1 MEVNDYLKQ
10 MEDRD
15 QAERARLAASANLAI
30 DSSPEEIARQK
41 RISEIL
47 RVPVAAVQGDPVTA
61 RQQATL
67 TTWQQNTTE
76 APATREK
83 YTDADFAALAQDQSG
98 ALAKVERFTRNL
110 ASGAGGTFIG
120 EGLTGMGDTLRS
132 LERLTGSKSITAE
145 WFETVGPKVEKY
157 FKDFAPKGEASNVD
171 QYAQGIGQV
180 IGQVGSMFNPVT
192 RAASVG
198 LLIGQGSHQM
208 KQKIEQDKVAQ
219 KADQNAQDVEVLT
232 GGAITGITEYLTS
245 KLFAGMVKPA
255 QVTMLKSK
263 LAGYALRLAE
273 GAASEGVQETSE
285 NLLQDITH
293 IALTNPDAKVGLA
306 EAAHA
311 GGIGA
316 AVGATMSALM
326 NAALHVKTRR
336 FQQSLTDLS
345 DASKAQQVRER
356 DPETYQGFA
365 DAITG
370 HLAGTTDGAVENLY
384 VDANVF
390 AQAMTENKIDP
401 AKAVAAMGIDPQI
414 FDEAKVTGGDL
425 VIPMNDFVGKVAG
438 TEIGDMLNPH
448 LRSAPDA
455 VSIAELAEIA
465 KIAPDLQAKADQI
478 AAKQTERKEW
488 TQSMAEVQRTIADQL
503 IATGIY
509 SPSVSRMQSSLAA
522 NMYANIAS
530 EMGITPAELY
540 QMKPY
545 KVEMGELNKDQS
557 GITYNQEGNI
567 NIDENFKNWFGE
579 SKVVDAEGKPLVVYH
594 GSPDARFMKDDAT
607 FKNRW
612 TGKTK
617 GAHWFTPSKQTA
629 KTYADDTRA
638 FDYQN
643 AEPNIIPAYL
653 SMKNPLIVEANGAN
667 WRDAQRRGE
676 TSNVIKE
683 AQEQGHDGVII
694 RNVKDDYNNGVK
706 TKPTDTYVVF
716 DSTQIKSV
724 NNRGTFDP
732 NNPNILMQSAW
743 HGSPHTF
750 DKFDENFKNWF
761 GESKV
766 VDTEGKPLVM
776 YHGTGTTIEA
786 FDPSFTGK
794 GNDQLG
800 SGFYFTTDSDQAKG
814 YETHT
819 LPFSNVGKLGGNDN
833 PNTVSAYVSIKKPI
847 LLSADQ
853 DNLRDVV
860 ITQRQAAEIIKRAP
874 NIYDADESPLVNWI
888 DNNGKNFT
896 PNQVDKIAKEYDNP
910 LTLENDFFRD
920 SPTEFRQALHDA
932 TGYDGV
938 IKEFPDGSK
947 HVVSWFPTQI
957 KSVFN
962 TGTFDP
968 NNPNILMQSA
978 WHGSPHTFDK
988 FSTSAIG
995 TGEGAQAYGYGL
1007 YFAGAKDV
1015 AEWYR
1020 DKLAGQQSTLIIDGQ
1035 EFGNTQQEYS
1045 QAADVDRLI
1054 MDAYIGIGK
1063 GYKSKKQLVAELKSR
1078 AKGAFKNWKPI
1089 FKEAIAKAQTD
1100 AVDINTE
1107 KGKLYKVELAPAEDE
1122 YLLWDKPLSE
1132 QSEKVREAL
1141 AEVGGTPADIE
1152 KAIALY
1158 SGRQNLEGARGEMAR
1173 EEIAKLQ
1180 RRLDNANLMTGEELY
1195 KRFSQENQKGDRA
1208 ASEYLHSLGIRG
1220 IKYEDGNTRNKDGE
1234 KNYNYVIFSDDDV
1247 AIQEMY
1253 QKING
1258 RKRAGFDPSRLTTVL
1273 TKESDLSSFFHETG
1287 HFFLTVYSDLAADPN
1302 ATPRMQQDMQTIL
1315 DWFGVKDLAAWNAMT
1330 LEEQRPYHEQFA
1342 YNYEIY
1348 LFEGKAPSIQMQ
1360 TVFERFSAWLK
1371 KVYSSIRDE
1380 LNQVYKKEHGKDL
1393 PILTGEVRDVMDRML
1408 ASDKQIREAEAVR
1421 GMMPIFRTQEES
1433 GMTDE
1438 EWIAYQSMSD
1448 EAHQAAL
1455 DQHTQAS
1462 LRQMKWLEGAK
1473 SKVLKGLQA
1482 QAKEARA
1489 KVKAEVTQEVM
1500 MEPIYRAIQFLKTGE
1515 AVFSEGKSVK
1525 EEGPH
1530 KLSIEALKQMYP
1542 DKPAKEKKVKP
1553 PKFRS
1558 FLGDISKAG
1567 GITYDSLVRALDVN
1581 EIRGDKGG
1589 NRFMAITGRKG
1600 RGWGMDQMAGM
1611 MQDQGWDVPMDVD
1624 GNLDTDAFAQ
1634 MVKEAVNGNRPVHP
1648 DDVSTVVEQEDA
1660 ARALAE
1666 DDDYLK
1672 SLVEFYDQQ
1681 QIDPGYPEWQTL
1693 GYGKSGM
1700 LAEDGLHPDLIAG
1713 LFGFHS
1719 GDALVRTLLDTA
1731 PIKKTINSVTDQ
1743 RMLEEHGELTDPK
1756 ALAIAVD
1763 RAIHNEAR
1771 ARFIAVELRHLAKS
1785 VRPVRVMQEA
1795 ARQAARAI
1803 IGKKPI
1809 GTINPKDYSGAE
1821 AKAAVAAET
1830 AMKKGDTAAATQAKE
1845 HQLLQNML
1853 ASESLKAN
1861 TFVAEQLDGFKKV
1874 FSPDKRLSK
1883 TRDMN
1888 YVNVARSI
1896 LAHYGIGSATETA
1909 DSYLSKIRQYDPEF
1923 YAEIEPMITAHQ
1935 EASKFATDLTFD
1947 QFQDLADQVQML
1959 WHLSRR
1965 VKQIEID
1972 GQLMDRKEVVGMLD
1986 SRIRSLIKPGERAG
2000 YTKAMTKWDEA
2011 KIKLMGVRASLRRV
2025 ESWVD
2030 AMDGGNPAGPFRTF
2044 IWNPISE
2051 AVTKFRGAQGK
2062 YFGRYVEIL
2071 KEAEITLQGQ
2081 DIVAEELDYT
2091 FKPQE
2096 LLHAILHTGN
2106 SSNKRKLLLGRGWA
2120 EFSEDGETLDT
2131 SRWDTFINRA
2141 VAEGRITK
2149 DYYDFAQKVWDLME
2163 EMKPGAQ
2170 KAHHDM
2176 YGYYFNEITAEAL
2189 ETPWGVYAGGYVP
2202 AVTDARIVTEGA
2214 LRNEQETQMAD
2225 NSFMFPTTGR
2235 GFTKGRVEY
2244 NRPLLLDLGYL
2255 ASHIDKVLRFTYIEP
2270 RVKDVARIV
2279 KTNKAFGETMDELDP
2294 TVRNDMLVPWLQRT
2308 AMQMVSTPSKG
2319 WGGKAAD
2326 SFFTYLRTNTGMQM
2340 MVANVTNTLQQFT
2353 GLSISALKVK
2363 PSLLRNAL
2371 WQYTRQPG
2379 DTAQMV
2385 ADKSDYMKTRMTAQQ
2400 YEMRQKMDALLLNP
2414 TKYDKVVEFAKEHG
2428 YFMQQATQNIVDT
2441 ITWVGAY
2448 NQAVQTGVSEKD
2460 AVRQADS
2467 AVRQTQG
2474 SFAPEDISR
2483 FETGSAFV
2491 RAFTHFYSYFNMQAN
2506 VLGTEFVKVARE
2518 LGVKDGAGKMLYIYT
2533 FGFMIPAVLSEMIVQ
2548 AAGGFDAGDDD
2559 EYDLWNAMGLFFGS
2573 QFRTLSAMVP
2583 GVGPAVVAG
2592 VNAWNRK
2599 PYDDRMST
2607 SPAVSTIEATVSA
2620 PHSVYK
2626 AIAEDGSWKKATRDT
2641 LTALGLITRLPLGQ
2655 LGKPAGYLMDV
2666 QQGKAE
2672 PEGVT
2677 DVVRGLISGKD
2688 VNRKQ

>member
-15 QAERARLAASANLAI
+15 NAERTRLSASATLAI

-41 RISEIL
+41 RIANL
-47 RVPVAAVQGDPVTA
+47 LGTPVAAVQGDPSTA
-61 RQQATL
+61 RQQATV
-67 TTWQQNTTE
+67 TTWEKDTRD
-76 APATREK
+76 APGTREK

-98 ALAKVERFTRNL
+98 PLAKVERFTRNIAAGFGGDFVGSSTAGL
-110 ASGAGGTFIG
+110 GRALNSFERLLTSGESPIYEKTPGQMYREWKEKNQLIGAGDLLVEAG
-120 EGLTGMGDTLRS
+120 ETT
-132 LERLTGSKSITAE
+132 K
-145 WFETVGPKVEKY
+145 KY
-157 FKDFAPKGEASNVD
+157 FKDIAPKGEPSFSDQVARGLGQLPGQLALFANPYTAPVGIAMMYGQGADQMYEKIAKDKKAQQASQVD
-171 QYAQGIGQV
+171 QDLEIL
-180 IGQVGSMFNPVT
+180 S
-192 RAASVG
+192 
-198 LLIGQGSHQM
+198 
-208 KQKIEQDKVAQ
+208 
-219 KADQNAQDVEVLT
+219 
-232 GGAITGITEYLTS
+232 GGGITAATEWLAS
-245 KLFAGMVKPA
+245 KLLLKPPQLLA
-255 QVTMLKSK
+255 LKSK
-263 LAGYALRLAE
+263 LLGYTAKVALGGAE
-273 GAASEGVQETSE
+273 EGTQELME
-285 NLLQDITH
+285 NIGQDIVH
-293 IALTNPDAKVGLA
+293 IAMTNPESKIAFG
-306 EAAHA
+306 EAFEA
-311 GGIGA
+311 GG
-316 AVGATMSALM
+316 VGGVVGSIASSVI
-326 NAALHVKTRR
+326 NAALHIKTRR

-384 VDANVF
+384 IDANVF

-594 GSPDARFMKDDAT
+594 GSKNKFTEFEHGHGDFYEINNQYGPGFYLTNHKKSATSYGKNVIEGYASIQNPITRKTNFFTDDAIRQVLDRADYAFGQEWNAWNQRQDKSAPKSEIVDEFIRRQSNNNDLEKIKAMVKW
-607 FKNRW
+607 FKSPETMKQAIADV
-612 TGKTK
+612 TG
-617 GAHWFTPSKQTA
+617 A
-629 KTYADDTRA
+629 
-638 FDYQN
+638 
-643 AEPNIIPAYL
+643 
-653 SMKNPLIVEANGAN
+653 
-667 WRDAQRRGE
+667 
-676 TSNVIKE
+676 
-683 AQEQGHDGVII
+683 DGVIA
-694 RNVKDDYNNGVK
+694 KDVLKDI
-706 TKPTDTYVVF
+706 DVF
-716 DSTQIKSV
+716 TV
-724 NNRGTFDP
+724 
-732 NNPNILMQSAW
+732 
-743 HGSPHTF
+743 
-750 DKFDENFKNWF
+750 
-761 GESKV
+761 
-766 VDTEGKPLVM
+766 
-776 YHGTGTTIEA
+776 
-786 FDPSFTGK
+786 
-794 GNDQLG
+794 
-800 SGFYFTTDSDQAKG
+800 
-814 YETHT
+814 
-819 LPFSNVGKLGGNDN
+819 FS
-833 PNTVSAYVSIKKPI
+833 
-847 LLSADQ
+847 
-853 DNLRDVV
+853 
-860 ITQRQAAEIIKRAP
+860 
-874 NIYDADESPLVNWI
+874 
-888 DNNGKNFT
+888 
-896 PNQVDKIAKEYDNP
+896 
-910 LTLENDFFRD
+910 
-920 SPTEFRQALHDA
+920 
-932 TGYDGV
+932 
-938 IKEFPDGSK
+938 
-947 HVVSWFPTQI
+947 PTQI

-962 TGTFDP
+962 RGTFDP

-1007 YFAGAKDV
+1007 YFAGSKAIAEYYKDALAKRKAKFNGVEIPYTISDESHPLAKE
-1015 AEWYR
+1015 AERFLGTNRYLLPTLNDALADIGELSR
-1020 DKLAGQQSTLIIDGQ
+1020 DEIRNRIGNDEYGYTRQQAAKLADHLIDFGVTVNKDG
-1035 EFGNTQQEYS
+1035 
-1045 QAADVDRLI
+1045 R
-1054 MDAYIGIGK
+1054 
-1063 GYKSKKQLVAELKSR
+1063 
-1078 AKGAFKNWKPI
+1078 
-1089 FKEAIAKAQTD
+1089 
-1100 AVDINTE
+1100 
-1107 KGKLYKVELAPAEDE
+1107 LYKVELAPAEDE

-1158 SGRQNLEGARGEMAR
+1158 SDRQNLEGVRGEMAR

-1195 KRFSQENQKGDRA
+1195 RRFSQENQKGAKA

-1253 QKING
+1253 QKMNG

-1611 MQDQGWDVPMDVD
+1611 MQDQGWDVPMDAD

-1648 DDVSTVVEQEDA
+1648 DDVGTVVEQEDA

-1681 QIDPGYPEWQTL
+1681 QIDPGYPEWQAL

-1719 GDALVRTLLDTA
+1719 GDALVRALLDTA
-1731 PIKKTINSVTDQ
+1731 PIKKTINSLTDQ

-1821 AKAAVAAET
+1821 AKAAVAAEA

-1853 ASESLKAN
+1853 SSESLKAN

-2326 SFFTYLRTNTGMQM
+2326 SFFTYLRTNTGLQM

-2363 PSLLRNAL
+2363 PALLRNAL

-2379 DTAQMV
+2379 DTVQMV